1 MTVGRRQNVI
11 ERLINDKIIA
21 IYNVDGWE
29 WRRVEPIDKDSYIL
43 INFNQNS
50 LYVLEGVFD
59 NYFFYNGEWIKNPW
73 ILDKTTV

>member
-11 ERLINDKIIA
+11 ERLVNDKIIA

-29 WRRVEPIDKDSYIL
+29 WRRVEPIDKDSYVL

-73 ILDKTTV
+73 NLNETV

>member
-29 WRRVEPIDKDSYIL
+29 WRRVDPIDKDSYVL

-59 NYFFYNGEWIKNPW
+59 NYFYYNGYWIHDPW
-73 ILDKTTV
+73 NLDKIV

>member
-11 ERLINDKIIA
+11 ERLVNDRIIA

-29 WRRVEPIDKDSYIL
+29 WRRLEPIDKGSYVL
-43 INFNQNS
+43 INFCQNS

-73 ILDKTTV
+73 DLDKTTV

>member
-11 ERLINDKIIA
+11 ERLVNDKIIA

-29 WRRVEPIDKDSYIL
+29 WRRLEPIDKDSYVL
-43 INFNQNS
+43 INFCQNS

-59 NYFFYNGEWIKNPW
+59 NYFFYNVEWIHDPW
-73 ILDKTTV
+73 NLNDTV

>member
-11 ERLINDKIIA
+11 ERLINDRILA

-29 WRRVEPIDKDSYIL
+29 WRRLEPIDKDSYVL
-43 INFNQNS
+43 INFCQNS

-73 ILDKTTV
+73 DLDKTTV